1 MKRIFAITTLSL
13 LLLVGCIEPSL
24 TQNDCMTHGERFKYM
39 GKCVEMDDIP
49 KEDQK
54 EVWLE
59 VASEIAEAQD
69 ITIEEAL
76 VLMNK
81 IMDYYSEDN

>member
-1 MKRIFAITTLSL
+1 MKGFLGVTVLSL
-13 LLLVGCIEPSL
+13 LLLVGCSTSL
-24 TQNDCMTHGERFKYM
+24 TQNDCMTNGERFKYM
-39 GKCVEMDDIP
+39 EKCVEMDDIP
-49 KEDQK
+49 EEDQK

-76 VLMNK
+76 VLMNQ
-81 IMDYYSEDN
+81 IMDGYSEDN